1 LCEYDLLLSRFNSA
15 LLPSFYTPDRVSLF
29 TLRPELNPD
38 WPDCHFP
45 QYIDTGPRHRGHRF
59 SLSIWSKPL
68 LGLSSPEKRSS
79 MLMDA
84 HTPLISVVVL
94 NWNGKEVAEK
104 CLLSLQGQTYQP
116 LEIIVVDNASTD
128 GSAEAVR
135 KGFPG
140 IKLIV
145 NKANLGFGGGNN
157 VGIQAAQGRYIM
169 MLNNDTRLD
178 SRCIEE
184 LKGSIERDDRYGAC
198 ASKILLEYED
208 NLIDAAGIVVCPDGL
223 SIGRGRL
230 EKGNTYDEEAE
241 VFFASDCAC
250 LYRREML
257 EDIGLYDEDFFA
269 YADETDMGWRAQLAG
284 WKCIYN
290 PKAVVYH
297 FHSASAGTYSPF
309 KAYLVERN
317 RIWVAIKS
325 FPISLLIFGQFYTL
339 WRYMLQ
345 AYGAFTGK
353 GAAGRFTSDF
363 SKTELIK
370 ILMKVYLSLWKQLP
384 LMLRKRKAI
393 QKKKRISNQEVFRL
407 IRQFGIS
414 AREIALRE

>member
-1 LCEYDLLLSRFNSA
+1 M
-15 LLPSFYTPDRVSLF
+15 
-29 TLRPELNPD
+29 
-38 WPDCHFP
+38 
-45 QYIDTGPRHRGHRF
+45 G
-59 SLSIWSKPL
+59 
-68 LGLSSPEKRSS
+68 EK
-79 MLMDA
+79 
-84 HTPLISVVVL
+84 HLISVVVL
-94 NWNGKEVAEK
+94 NWNGIKVLNQ
-104 CLLSLQGQTYQP
+104 CLSSLRTQTYTP

-128 GSAEAVR
+128 NSVDFIRERFRDV
-135 KGFPG
+135 
-140 IKLIV
+140 KLVV
-145 NKANLGFGGGNN
+145 NEKNLGFGGGNN
-157 VGIQAAQGRYIM
+157 VGIRASEGRYIM

-178 SRCIEE
+178 PHCIEE
-184 LKGSIERDDRYGAC
+184 LRRGIEENDRYGAC

-230 EKGNTYDEEAE
+230 EKGDRYNDEVE

-317 RIWVAIKS
+317 RIWVAIKN
-325 FPISLLIFGQFYTL
+325 FPFPLLVFGQFYTF

-345 AYGAFTGK
+345 AYGAFSGK

-363 SKTELIK
+363 SKIKLIK
-370 ILMKVYLSLWKQLP
+370 ILIKVYLSLWKQLP
-384 LMLRKRKAI
+384 LMLRKRRVI
-393 QKKKRISNQEVFRL
+393 QEKRRISSQDVFKLVR
-407 IRQFGIS
+407 RFGIS
-414 AREIALRE
+414 AKEIALRE

>member
-1 LCEYDLLLSRFNSA
+1 L
-15 LLPSFYTPDRVSLF
+15 
-29 TLRPELNPD
+29 EL
-38 WPDCHFP
+38 
-45 QYIDTGPRHRGHRF
+45 
-59 SLSIWSKPL
+59 
-68 LGLSSPEKRSS
+68 
-79 MLMDA
+79 
-84 HTPLISVVVL
+84 
-94 NWNGKEVAEK
+94 
-104 CLLSLQGQTYQP
+104 
-116 LEIIVVDNASTD
+116 IVVDNASTD
-128 GSAEAVR
+128 GSAELVR
-135 KGFPG
+135 KRFPAVNV
-140 IKLIV
+140 IV
-145 NKANLGFGGGNN
+145 NKTNLGFGGGNN
-157 VGIQAAQGRYIM
+157 VGIQASQGRYIM

-178 SRCIEE
+178 PHCIEE
-184 LKGSIERDDRYGAC
+184 LRRGIEENDRYGAC

-208 NLIDAAGIVVCPDGL
+208 NLIDAAGIVICPDGL

-230 EKGNTYDEEAE
+230 EKGDQYNEETE

-325 FPISLLIFGQFYTL
+325 FPLPLLIFGQLYTF
-339 WRYMLQ
+339 WRYLLQ
-345 AYGAFTGK
+345 AYGALSGK

-363 SKTELIK
+363 SKMELIK
-370 ILMKVYLSLWKQLP
+370 ILIKVYLSLWKQLP
-384 LMLRKRKAI
+384 LMLRKRRVI
-393 QKKKRISNQEVFRL
+393 QKKKQISNLEVFRL

-414 AREIALRE
+414 AKEIALRE

>member
-1 LCEYDLLLSRFNSA
+1 M
-15 LLPSFYTPDRVSLF
+15 
-29 TLRPELNPD
+29 
-38 WPDCHFP
+38 
-45 QYIDTGPRHRGHRF
+45 G
-59 SLSIWSKPL
+59 
-68 LGLSSPEKRSS
+68 EKH
-79 MLMDA
+79 LV
-84 HTPLISVVVL
+84 SVVVL
-94 NWNGKEVAEK
+94 NWNGIKVLNQ
-104 CLLSLQGQTYQP
+104 CLGSLRTQTYTP

-128 GSAEAVR
+128 DSVDFIRERFPDVR
-135 KGFPG
+135 
-140 IKLIV
+140 LVV
-145 NKANLGFGGGNN
+145 NEKNLGFGGGNN
-157 VGIQAAQGRYIM
+157 VGIRTSRGRYVM

-178 SRCIEE
+178 PKCIEE
-184 LKGSIERDDRYGAC
+184 LKGSLAKDRRYGVC

-230 EKGNTYDEEAE
+230 EKGDQYDEEME

-284 WKCIYN
+284 WRCIYN
-290 PKAVVYH
+290 PKAVVHH
-297 FHSASAGTYSPF
+297 FHSASSGTYSPF
-309 KAYLVERN
+309 KAFLVERN
-317 RIWVAIKS
+317 RIWVAIKN
-325 FPISLLIFGQFYTL
+325 FPLPLLVFGQFYTF

-345 AYGAFTGK
+345 AYGAFAGK

-363 SKTELIK
+363 SKAELIK
-370 ILMKVYLSLWKQLP
+370 ILIKVYLSLWRQLP
-384 LMLRKRKAI
+384 LMLRKRRAI

>member
-1 LCEYDLLLSRFNSA
+1 
-15 LLPSFYTPDRVSLF
+15 
-29 TLRPELNPD
+29 
-38 WPDCHFP
+38 
-45 QYIDTGPRHRGHRF
+45 
-59 SLSIWSKPL
+59 
-68 LGLSSPEKRSS
+68 

-84 HTPLISVVVL
+84 HLPLISVVIL
-94 NWNGKEVAEK
+94 NWNGREVVER
-104 CLLSLQGQTYQP
+104 CLQSLEGQTYQP

-128 GSAEAVR
+128 DSVKLVR
-135 KGFPG
+135 EKFLNV
-140 IKLIV
+140 KLIL
-145 NKANLGFGGGNN
+145 NERNLGFGGGNN
-157 VGIQAAQGRYIM
+157 VGIRASQGKYIM

-178 SRCIEE
+178 PKCIEE
-184 LKGSIERDDRYGAC
+184 LKGSLEKEERYGAC

-230 EKGNTYDEEAE
+230 EKGDQYDEETE

-257 EDIGLYDEDFFA
+257 EEIGLYDEDFFA
-269 YADETDMGWRAQLAG
+269 YADETDMGWRAQLAR

-325 FPISLLIFGQFYTL
+325 FPMSLLIFGQFYTF
-339 WRYMLQ
+339 WRYLLQ

-363 SKTELIK
+363 SKIELVK
-370 ILMKVYLSLWKQLP
+370 ILIKVYLSLWKQLP
-384 LMLRKRKAI
+384 LMLRKRREI
-393 QKKKRISNQEVFRL
+393 QKKKRISNQEIFRL